1 MVKWC
6 ECHAVVSMKWLTQ
19 VIGCILSVHVCLTV
33 GIVDERWPS
42 WAMRCGHWR
51 TETRPGHSL
60 RQTVFGRIHWRGY
73 SVLTYEDF
81 FSERSF
87 YGSFTVYCFFF
98 RKQISSAWLC
108 FCAFWHCSHR
118 MQSRVYVTLVR
129 QSVSVCPSVPSF
141 GRRTPLLLVR
151 WCGPGIQEISIDCCT
166 AVIV

>member
-6 ECHAVVSMKWLTQ
+6 ECQYEMTDSSDRLYFVSPRVFNCRYRRWTLAELGHALWPLTHWNPTWPLTTSDSLWTHPLKR
-19 VIGCILSVHVCLTV
+19 ILRLNLWGFFFQNEVF
-33 GIVDERWPS
+33 
-42 WAMRCGHWR
+42 
-51 TETRPGHSL
+51 TE
-60 RQTVFGRIHWRGY
+60 
-73 SVLTYEDF
+73 VLL
-81 FSERSF
+81 
-87 YGSFTVYCFFF
+87 FTVFFF

-141 GRRTPLLLVR
+141 GRRTPLLWVR